1 MFIKRKT
8 NPGKT
13 YAYAMLLSFKTPLT
27 YTFFFNFRPD
37 NCVLCKAAFVGHN
50 LNFTGHCPILML
62 KFRPE
67 RQQFFTTSNL
77 VSVFTLDYLLY
88 MRLHLAFQKDLEMIL
103 HTLVQHYTLI
113 FTLNIGRRV
122 GFCCFGNQWSIQNP
136 GEHLRWSFFVKMLT
150 VFLALLVANQD
161 TKILRCFIILFLR
174 LKICI

>member
-77 VSVFTLDYLLY
+77 VSVVFFSFYSRLSSLHEIAPCISKRFRNDTTYTSTALYFDFYIKYWTTSGFLLFWKSVVYLEPRRTSTMELFCENVNGIFSFT
-88 MRLHLAFQKDLEMIL
+88 
-103 HTLVQHYTLI
+103 
-113 FTLNIGRRV
+113 
-122 GFCCFGNQWSIQNP
+122 C
-136 GEHLRWSFFVKMLT
+136 GESRY
-150 VFLALLVANQD
+150 
-161 TKILRCFIILFLR
+161 
-174 LKICI
+174 